1 MASLQLA
8 GNMPAMWQKL
18 SDFIFSEPVRQELPA
33 RVKQQIQERECVSER
48 LISWVQ
54 FILILLFGGLW
65 LVSQQVNMSD
75 TRFEVVPLALAAYFV
90 FTVTRLVLSY
100 RIQLPHWLLMLS
112 VLLDVALLM
121 LLIWSFHIQYEQPP
135 SFYLK
140 SPTIMYVFIFI
151 ALRALR
157 FDPRYIMTSGIAAI
171 AGWGVLVWWVVSAI
185 PSDPMIT
192 RNYVQYMTSNSVL
205 IGAEI
210 DKMVSMFLVTTVL
223 CIAVVRARRSFFRA
237 VLEQMAAQDLSRFVS
252 KEVAHRITS
261 SDRQIQP
268 GDGES
273 RNATIIFTDI
283 EGFSG
288 VSENMTAQEL
298 AKTLNEYF
306 GAMGE
311 VIDRHGGVI
320 TLFEGDLMLITFNA
334 VKDDP
339 DHARN
344 AIRTAL
350 EIEETARTRTFNGA
364 TLKTRCGINTGE
376 ITVGA
381 VGAQDRLVFTVH
393 GDNVNIAARLEQ
405 LNKEYGTY
413 IMLGEATHHAV
424 DGDYPCSLV
433 CETQVKGR
441 ARPVKVYTPG

>member
-1 MASLQLA
+1 
-8 GNMPAMWQKL
+8 MWQKL
-18 SDFIFSEPVRQELPA
+18 SDFIFGEPVRQELPA
-33 RVKQQIQERECVSER
+33 RVRQQIEYRQDISER

-54 FILILLFGGLW
+54 FILIVLFGALW
-65 LVSQQVNMSD
+65 FASQQVNMND
-75 TRFEVVPLALAAYFV
+75 TAFQVVPLALAAYFV

-100 RIQLPHWLLMLS
+100 RVRLAHWYLMIS
-112 VLLDVALLM
+112 VLMDVGLLM
-121 LLIWSFHIQYEQPP
+121 LLIWSFHIQYEQPA

-140 SPTIMYVFIFI
+140 APTIMYVFIFI
-151 ALRALR
+151 TLRALR
-157 FDPRYIMTSGIAAI
+157 FEHRYILTAGIASI
-171 AGWGVLVWWVVSAI
+171 AGWGILVWYVMSAV
-185 PSDPMIT
+185 PEDPMIT
-192 RNYVQYMTSNSVL
+192 RDYVQYMTSNSVL

-210 DKMVSMFLVTTVL
+210 DKMVSMFLVTAVL
-223 CIAVVRARRSFFRA
+223 CIAVERARRAFFRG
-237 VLEQMAAQDLSRFVS
+237 VLEQTAAADLSRFVS
-252 KEVAHRITS
+252 KEVAQRITS

-283 EGFSG
+283 EGFSS

-298 AKTLNEYF
+298 ARTLNEYF

-405 LNKEYGTY
+405 LNKDYGTY
-413 IMLGEATHHAV
+413 IMIGEATHLAV
-424 DGDYPCSLV
+424 LDDYPCELV
-433 CETQVKGR
+433 CETPVKGR
-441 ARPVKVYTPG
+441 AQPVKVYTPG

>member
-1 MASLQLA
+1 
-8 GNMPAMWQKL
+8 MPRMWQQL
-18 SDFIFSEPVRQELPA
+18 SDFIFGEPVRQALPA
-33 RVKQQIQERECVSER
+33 RVRQQIERRQAVSER

-54 FILILLFGGLW
+54 FALILLFGSLW
-65 LVSQQVNMSD
+65 LAAQQVNMTD
-75 TRFEVVPLALAAYFV
+75 TPFQVVPVALAAYFV
-90 FTVTRLVLSY
+90 FTVTRLILSY
-100 RIQLPHWLLMLS
+100 RISLPHWFLTIS
-112 VLLDVALLM
+112 VLMDVALLM
-121 LLIWSFHIQYEQPP
+121 LLIWSFHIQYEQPA

-140 SPTIMYVFIFI
+140 APTIMYVFIFI

-157 FDPRYIMTSGIAAI
+157 FEPRYILTTGIAAI
-171 AGWGVLVWWVVSAI
+171 VGWSVLVWYVVSI
-185 PSDPMIT
+185 VPEDPMIT
-192 RNYVQYMTSNSVL
+192 RDYVQYMTSNSVL

-210 DKMVSMFLVTTVL
+210 DKMVSIFLVTAVL
-223 CIAVVRARRSFFRA
+223 SIAVVRARRAFFRA
-237 VLEQMAAQDLSRFVS
+237 VLEQTAAEDLSRFVS
-252 KEVAHRITS
+252 KEVAQRITS

-273 RNATIIFTDI
+273 REATIIFTDI
-283 EGFSG
+283 EGFST
-288 VSENMTAQEL
+288 VSENMSAQEL

-311 VIDRHGGVI
+311 VIDRYGGVI

-334 VKDDP
+334 VQEDP

-344 AIRTAL
+344 AVRTAI
-350 EIEETARTRTFNGA
+350 EIEKTARTRLFNGVS
-364 TLKTRCGINTGE
+364 LKTRCGINTGE

-405 LNKEYGTY
+405 LNKDYGTY
-413 IMLGEATHHAV
+413 IMMGEATHLAV
-424 DGDYPCSLV
+424 DGDYACELV

-441 ARPVKVYTPG
+441 AQPVKVYKPS

>member
-1 MASLQLA
+1 M
-8 GNMPAMWQKL
+8 
-18 SDFIFSEPVRQELPA
+18 PA
-33 RVKQQIQERECVSER
+33 RVLEQIEMRQRVSER

-54 FILILLFGGLW
+54 FILISLLGSLW
-65 LVSQQVNMSD
+65 AVAQQVNMSG
-75 TRFEVVPLALAAYFV
+75 TQFEVVPAALAAYFV

-100 RIQLPHWLLMLS
+100 RISLPPWFLTIS
-112 VLLDVALLM
+112 VFVDIALLM
-121 LLIWSFHIQYEQPP
+121 LLIWSFHIQYEQPA

-140 SPTIMYVFIFI
+140 APTIMYVFIFI

-157 FDPRYIMTSGIAAI
+157 FEPRYIMI
-171 AGWGVLVWWVVSAI
+171 AGLSAI
-185 PSDPMIT
+185 VGWSVLMGYVMVAEAGNPMIT
-192 RNYVQYMTSNSVL
+192 RDYVSYMTSNAIL

-210 DKMVSMFLVTTVL
+210 DKMVSIFLVTAVL
-223 CIAVVRARRSFFRA
+223 CIAVVRARRAFFRA
-237 VLEQMAAQDLSRFVS
+237 VLEQTAAEDLSRFVS
-252 KEVAHRITS
+252 KEVAARITS

-268 GDGES
+268 GDGEC
-273 RNATIIFTDI
+273 REATIVFTDI

-288 VSENMTAQEL
+288 VSENMTAPEL

-334 VKDDP
+334 IQDDP
-339 DHARN
+339 DHALN

-350 EIEETARTRTFNGA
+350 EIEEVARTRTFNGA
-364 TLKTRCGINTGE
+364 VMKTRCGINTGE
-376 ITVGA
+376 INVGA

-405 LNKEYGTY
+405 LNKQYGTY
-413 IMLGEATHHAV
+413 IMMGEATHNAV
-424 DGDYPCSLV
+424 NAEYPCKLI
-433 CETQVKGR
+433 CETPVKGR
-441 ARPVKVYTPG
+441 VQPVKVYTPS

>member
-1 MASLQLA
+1 
-8 GNMPAMWQKL
+8 MWQQL
-18 SDFIFSEPVRQELPA
+18 SDFVFGEPVRQEIPG
-33 RVKQQIQERECVSER
+33 RVKQQIEQRQALGER

-54 FILILLFGGLW
+54 FTLIVLFGTLW
-65 LVSQQVNMSD
+65 LAAQQVNMTD
-75 TRFEVVPLALAAYFV
+75 TPFQVVPLTLAAYFV
-90 FTVTRLVLSY
+90 FTVTRLILSY
-100 RIQLPHWLLMLS
+100 RITLPHWFLTVS
-112 VLLDVALLM
+112 VLADVALLM
-121 LLIWSFHIQYEQPP
+121 LLIWSFHIQYEQPA

-140 SPTIMYVFIFI
+140 APTIMYVFIFI

-157 FDPRYIMTSGIAAI
+157 FEPRYILTAGIAAI
-171 AGWGVLVWWVVSAI
+171 AGWSLLVWYVVSVV
-185 PSDPMIT
+185 PDDPMIT
-192 RNYVQYMTSNSVL
+192 RDYVAYMTSNSVL

-210 DKMVSMFLVTTVL
+210 DKMVSIFLVTMVL

-237 VLEQMAAQDLSRFVS
+237 VIEQTAAEDLSRFVS
-252 KEVAHRITS
+252 KEVAQRITS

-273 RNATIIFTDI
+273 REASIVFTDI
-283 EGFSG
+283 EGFSA
-288 VSENMTAQEL
+288 VSENMTAQDL

-311 VIDRHGGVI
+311 IIDRHGGVI

-334 VKDDP
+334 VDDDP
-339 DHARN
+339 DHALN
-344 AIRTAL
+344 AVRTAL
-350 EIEETARTRTFNGA
+350 EIEAAARTRTFNGVS
-364 TLKTRCGINTGE
+364 LKTRCGINTGE

-413 IMLGEATHHAV
+413 IMLGEATHLATH
-424 DGDYPCSLV
+424 DDLPCELV

-441 ARPVKVYTPG
+441 AKPVKVYKPA

>member
-1 MASLQLA
+1 
-8 GNMPAMWQKL
+8 MPAMWQQL
-18 SDFIFSEPVRQELPA
+18 SDFIFGEPVRQEMPV
-33 RVKQQIQERECVSER
+33 RVRQQIERRQAVSER

-54 FILILLFGGLW
+54 FALIVLFGSLW
-65 LVSQQVNMSD
+65 LAAQQVNMTD
-75 TRFEVVPLALAAYFV
+75 TPFQVVPLALAAYFV
-90 FTVTRLVLSY
+90 FTVTRLILSY
-100 RIQLPHWLLMLS
+100 RIALPHWFLTIS
-112 VLLDVALLM
+112 VLMDVALLM
-121 LLIWSFHIQYEQPP
+121 LLIWSFHIQYEQPA

-140 SPTIMYVFIFI
+140 APTIMYVFIFI

-157 FDPRYIMTSGIAAI
+157 FEPRYILTTGTAAI
-171 AGWGVLVWWVVSAI
+171 VGWSVLVWYVVSI
-185 PSDPMIT
+185 VPDDPMIT
-192 RNYVQYMTSNSVL
+192 RDYVQYMTSNSVL

-210 DKMVSMFLVTTVL
+210 DKMVSIALVTAVL
-223 CIAVVRARRSFFRA
+223 SIAVVRARRAFFRA
-237 VLEQMAAQDLSRFVS
+237 VLEQTAAEDLSRFVS
-252 KEVAHRITS
+252 KEVARRITS

-273 RNATIIFTDI
+273 REATIIFTDI
-283 EGFSG
+283 EGFST
-288 VSENMTAQEL
+288 VSENMSAQEL

-334 VKDDP
+334 VQEDP

-344 AIRTAL
+344 AVRTAL
-350 EIEETARTRTFNGA
+350 EIEETARTRTFNGVA
-364 TLKTRCGINTGE
+364 LKTRCGINTGE

-405 LNKEYGTY
+405 LNKQYGTY
-413 IMLGEATHHAV
+413 IMMGEATHRAV
-424 DGDYPCSLV
+424 DGEYACELV
-433 CETQVKGR
+433 CETKVKGR
-441 ARPVKVYTPG
+441 AQPVKVYKPSGAP